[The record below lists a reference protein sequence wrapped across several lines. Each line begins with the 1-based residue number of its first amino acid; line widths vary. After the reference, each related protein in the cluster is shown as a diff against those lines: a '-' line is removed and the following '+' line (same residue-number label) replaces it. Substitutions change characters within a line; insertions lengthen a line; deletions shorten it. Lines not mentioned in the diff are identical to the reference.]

1 MAATNPDTN
10 AQVDS
15 QLEKLRV
22 LVVDDEKNIRQTLG
36 LFLEKLGCEVHL
48 ASTGEAALAVL
59 SHQPM
64 ELAFVDLR
72 LGGERGEDLIPKL
85 LALGPAL
92 PIVVFTAYATIETAV
107 ETLRRGAWDYLPKPY
122 TPEQIRQLVT
132 RARERRGLTQ
142 QVADLESRL
151 ARVQPALDTS
161 SESPAMRQVYDL
173 IARAAKTDAQVLF
186 RGETGTGK
194 TALARLLHEEGVRRD
209 RPFAVVNCPT
219 LSADL
224 LASELFGHVRGAFTG
239 AVKDQPG
246 RVEAANGGTLFL
258 DEIGE
263 MPVALQAK
271 LLRFLQDKQ
280 YERVGE
286 SETRTADVRIVT
298 ATNRDIEADIQA
310 GHFREDLFYRL
321 NVIEIRVPSLRERPE
336 DILRLARRFLAFFSA
351 SYAVARAGRPAP
363 ELSKEAEEL
372 MLSYR
377 WPGNVRELRNAI
389 ERAVIL
395 WPAGVIGREA
405 FPDRVAHLFPVRP
418 FVGGD
423 FALDDIEREH
433 IQQITGR
440 TATLEEA
447 AEILK
452 IDTSTLWRKRKRYE

>member
-1 MAATNPDTN
+1 M
-10 AQVDS
+10 
-15 QLEKLRV
+15 
-22 LVVDDEKNIRQTLG
+22 LVIDDEKNIRQTLG
-36 LFLEKLGCEVHL
+36 MFLEKLGCEVHL
-48 ASTGEAALAVL
+48 ASSGEAAVSALGRQ
-59 SHQPM
+59 SM
-64 ELAFVDLR
+64 ELAFLDLR
-72 LGGERGEDLIPKL
+72 LGTERGEDLIPKL
-85 LALGPAL
+85 LALGPSL

-107 ETLRRGAWDYLPKPY
+107 DTLRRGAWDYLPKPY
-122 TPEQIRQLVT
+122 TPDQIRQLVS

-142 QVADLESRL
+142 QVADLETRL
-151 ARVQPALDTS
+151 ARAQPALDTS

-194 TALARLLHEEGVRRD
+194 TALARLLHDEGASRD

-224 LASELFGHVRGAFTG
+224 LASELFGHSRSAFTG

-246 RVEAANGGTLFL
+246 RVDAADGGTLFL

-286 SETRTADVRIVT
+286 TETRTADVRIIT

-310 GHFREDLFYRL
+310 GQFREDLFYRL
-321 NVIEIRVPSLRERPE
+321 NVIEIRVPALRERPE
-336 DILRLARRFLAFFSA
+336 DILRLARRFLAFFAGSI
-351 SYAVARAGRPAP
+351 GRPVP
-363 ELSKEAEEL
+363 ELSKEAEA
-372 MLSYR
+372 MMVSYR

-395 WPAGVIGREA
+395 WPADLISREA
-405 FPDRVAHLFPVRP
+405 FPDRVASLFPVRP

-423 FALDDIEREH
+423 FSLDDVEREH
-433 IQQITGR
+433 ILRVTGR
-440 TATLEEA
+440 TSTLEEA

>member
-1 MAATNPDTN
+1 MVAAPTPASTPE
-10 AQVDS
+10 
-15 QLEKLRV
+15 EKLRV
-22 LVVDDEKNIRQTLG
+22 LVIDDEKNIRQTLG
-36 LFLEKLGCEVHL
+36 MFLEKLNCEVHL

-59 SHQPM
+59 ARQSM
-64 ELAFVDLR
+64 ELAFLDLR
-72 LGGERGEDLIPKL
+72 LGAERGEELIPKL
-85 LALGPAL
+85 LALGPSL

-107 ETLRRGAWDYLPKPY
+107 NTLRRGAWDYLPKPY
-122 TPEQIRQLVT
+122 TPDQIRQLVT
-132 RARERRGLTQ
+132 RARERRGLAQ

-151 ARVQPALDTS
+151 ARAQPALDTS
-161 SESPAMRQVYDL
+161 SESPPMRQVYDL
-173 IARAAKTDAQVLF
+173 IARAAKADAQVLF

-194 TALARLLHEEGVRRD
+194 TALARLLHDESVRRD

-224 LASELFGHVRGAFTG
+224 LASELFGHARGAFTG

-246 RVEAANGGTLFL
+246 RVDAADGGTLFL

-286 SETRTADVRIVT
+286 TETRTADVRIIT

-310 GHFREDLFYRL
+310 GQFREDLFYRL
-321 NVIEIRVPSLRERPE
+321 NLIEIRVPALRERPE
-336 DILRLARRFLAFFSA
+336 DILRLARRFLAFFA
-351 SYAVARAGRPAP
+351 STLGRPVP
-363 ELSKEAEEL
+363 ELSKEAEE
-372 MLSYR
+372 MMVSYR

-395 WPAGVIGREA
+395 WPADLISREA
-405 FPDRVAHLFPVRP
+405 FPDRVASLFPVRP

-423 FALDDIEREH
+423 FSLEDIEREH
-433 IQQITGR
+433 ILRVTGR
-440 TATLEEA
+440 TAKLEDA

>member
-1 MAATNPDTN
+1 M
-10 AQVDS
+10 
-15 QLEKLRV
+15 
-22 LVVDDEKNIRQTLG
+22 LVIDDEKNIRQTLG
-36 LFLEKLGCEVHL
+36 MFLEKLGCEVHL
-48 ASTGEAALAVL
+48 ASTGEAAVSALGRQ
-59 SHQPM
+59 SM
-64 ELAFVDLR
+64 ELAFLDLR
-72 LGGERGEDLIPKL
+72 LGTERGEDLIPKL
-85 LALGPAL
+85 LALGPSL

-107 ETLRRGAWDYLPKPY
+107 DTLRRGAWDYLPKPY
-122 TPEQIRQLVT
+122 TPDQIRQLVS

-142 QVADLESRL
+142 QVADLETRL
-151 ARVQPALDTS
+151 ARAQPALDTS

-194 TALARLLHEEGVRRD
+194 TALARLLHDEGARRD

-224 LASELFGHVRGAFTG
+224 LASELFGHARGAFTG

-246 RVEAANGGTLFL
+246 RVDAADGGTLFL

-286 SETRTADVRIVT
+286 TETRTADVRIIT

-310 GHFREDLFYRL
+310 GQFREDLLYRL
-321 NVIEIRVPSLRERPE
+321 NVIEIRVPALRERPE
-336 DILRLARRFLAFFSA
+336 DILRLARRFLAFFAGSI
-351 SYAVARAGRPAP
+351 GRPVP
-363 ELSKEAEEL
+363 ELSKEAEA
-372 MLSYR
+372 MMVSYR

-395 WPAGVIGREA
+395 WPADLISREA
-405 FPDRVAHLFPVRP
+405 FPDRVASLFPVRP

-423 FALDDIEREH
+423 FSLDDVEREH
-433 IQQITGR
+433 ILRVTGR
-440 TATLEEA
+440 TSTLEEA

>member
-1 MAATNPDTN
+1 MAAAGPTT
-10 AQVDS
+10 
-15 QLEKLRV
+15 LEEKLRV
-22 LVVDDEKNIRQTLG
+22 LVIDDEKNIRQTLG
-36 LFLEKLGCEVHL
+36 MFLEKLGCEVQL
-48 ASTGEAALAVL
+48 ASSSEAAISALARQ
-59 SHQPM
+59 SM
-64 ELAFVDLR
+64 ELAFLDLR
-72 LGGERGEDLIPKL
+72 LGTERGEELIPKL
-85 LALGPAL
+85 LAICPSL

-107 ETLRRGAWDYLPKPY
+107 DTLRRGAWDYLPKPY

-132 RARERRGLTQ
+132 RARERRELTQ

-151 ARVQPALDTS
+151 ARAQPALDTS

-194 TALARLLHEEGVRRD
+194 TALARLLHDESARRD

-224 LASELFGHVRGAFTG
+224 LASELFGHARGAFTG

-246 RVEAANGGTLFL
+246 RVDAADGGTLFL

-286 SETRTADVRIVT
+286 SETRTADVHIIT

-321 NVIEIRVPSLRERPE
+321 NVIEIRVPALRERPE
-336 DILRLARRFLAFFSA
+336 DILRLARRFLAFFAA
-351 SYAVARAGRPAP
+351 SIGRSVP
-363 ELSKEAEEL
+363 ELSKEAEAM

-389 ERAVIL
+389 ERAAIL
-395 WPAGVIGREA
+395 WPADVISREA
-405 FPDRVAHLFPVRP
+405 FPDRVASLFPVRP

-423 FALDDIEREH
+423 FSLDDIEREH
-433 IQQITGR
+433 ILRVTGR
-440 TATLEEA
+440 TSKLEEA

>member
-1 MAATNPDTN
+1 
-10 AQVDS
+10 
-15 QLEKLRV
+15 V
-22 LVVDDEKNIRQTLG
+22 LVIDDEKNIRQTLG
-36 LFLEKLGCEVHL
+36 MFLEKLGCEVHL
-48 ASTGEAALAVL
+48 ASTGEAAVSALARQ
-59 SHQPM
+59 SM
-64 ELAFVDLR
+64 ELAFLDLR
-72 LGGERGEDLIPKL
+72 LGTERGEDLIPKL
-85 LALGPAL
+85 LALGPSL

-107 ETLRRGAWDYLPKPY
+107 DTLRRGAWDYLPKPY
-122 TPEQIRQLVT
+122 TPDQIRQLVS

-142 QVADLESRL
+142 QVADLETRL
-151 ARVQPALDTS
+151 ARAQPALDTS

-194 TALARLLHEEGVRRD
+194 TALARLLHDEGARRD

-224 LASELFGHVRGAFTG
+224 LASELFGHARGAFTG

-246 RVEAANGGTLFL
+246 RVDAADGGTLFL

-286 SETRTADVRIVT
+286 TETRTADVRIIT

-310 GHFREDLFYRL
+310 GQFREDLLYRL
-321 NVIEIRVPSLRERPE
+321 NVIEIRVPALRERPE
-336 DILRLARRFLAFFSA
+336 DILRLARRFLAFFAGSI
-351 SYAVARAGRPAP
+351 GRPAP
-363 ELSKEAEEL
+363 ELSKEAEA
-372 MLSYR
+372 MMVSYR

-395 WPAGVIGREA
+395 WPADLISREA
-405 FPDRVAHLFPVRP
+405 FPDRVASLFPVRP

-423 FALDDIEREH
+423 FSLDDVEREH
-433 IQQITGR
+433 ILRVTGR
-440 TATLEEA
+440 TSTLEEA

>member
-1 MAATNPDTN
+1 MAAGP
-10 AQVDS
+10 APE
-15 QLEKLRV
+15 EKLRV
-22 LVVDDEKNIRQTLG
+22 LVIDDEKNIRQTLG
-36 LFLEKLGCEVHL
+36 MFLEKLGCEVHL
-48 ASTGEAALAVL
+48 ASSSEAALAVL
-59 SHQPM
+59 ARQSM
-64 ELAFVDLR
+64 ELAFLDLR
-72 LGGERGEDLIPKL
+72 LGTERGEELIPKL
-85 LALGPAL
+85 LALGPSL

-107 ETLRRGAWDYLPKPY
+107 DTLRRGAWDYLPKPY
-122 TPEQIRQLVT
+122 APDQIRQLVS
-132 RARERRGLTQ
+132 RARERRELTQ
-142 QVADLESRL
+142 QLADLQSRL
-151 ARVQPALDTS
+151 ARAQPALDTS
-161 SESPAMRQVYDL
+161 SESPPMRQVYDL
-173 IARAAKTDAQVLF
+173 IARASKTDAQVLF

-194 TALARLLHEEGVRRD
+194 TALARLLHDESARRD

-224 LASELFGHVRGAFTG
+224 LASELFGHARGAFTG

-246 RVEAANGGTLFL
+246 RVDAADGGTLFL

-286 SETRTADVRIVT
+286 SETRTADVRIIT

-321 NVIEIRVPSLRERPE
+321 NVIEIRVPALRERPE
-336 DILRLARRFLAFFSA
+336 DILRLARRFLAFFAA
-351 SYAVARAGRPAP
+351 SFGRPVP
-363 ELSKEAEEL
+363 ELSKEAEA
-372 MLSYR
+372 MMQSYR

-389 ERAVIL
+389 ERAAIL
-395 WPAGVIGREA
+395 WPADVISREA
-405 FPDRVAHLFPVRP
+405 FPDRVASLFPVRP

-423 FALDDIEREH
+423 FSLDDIEREH
-433 IQQITGR
+433 ILRVTGR
-440 TATLEEA
+440 TSTLEEA

>member
-1 MAATNPDTN
+1 MTTTPPE
-10 AQVDS
+10 
-15 QLEKLRV
+15 EKLRV
-22 LVVDDEKNIRQTLG
+22 LVIDDEKNIRQTLG
-36 LFLEKLGCEVHL
+36 MFLEKLGCDVHL
-48 ASTGEAALAVL
+48 ASSSEAAIAVL
-59 SHQPM
+59 ARQSM
-64 ELAFVDLR
+64 DLAFLDLR
-72 LGGERGEDLIPKL
+72 LGTERGEELIPKL
-85 LALGPAL
+85 LAFGPSL

-107 ETLRRGAWDYLPKPY
+107 DTLRRGAWDYLPKPY
-122 TPEQIRQLVT
+122 TPDQIRQIVS
-132 RARERRGLTQ
+132 RARERRGLARE
-142 QVADLESRL
+142 VADLESRL
-151 ARVQPALDTS
+151 ARAQPALDTS
-161 SESPAMRQVYDL
+161 SESPPMRQVYDL

-194 TALARLLHEEGVRRD
+194 TALARLLHDESARRD
-209 RPFAVVNCPT
+209 RPFGVVNCPT
-219 LSADL
+219 LSSDL
-224 LASELFGHVRGAFTG
+224 LASELFGHARGAFTG

-246 RVEAANGGTLFL
+246 RVDAADGGTLFL

-286 SETRTADVRIVT
+286 TETRTADVRIIT

-321 NVIEIRVPSLRERPE
+321 NVIEIRVPALRERPE
-336 DILRLARRFLAFFSA
+336 DILRLARRFLAFFA
-351 SYAVARAGRPAP
+351 SSIGRPVP
-363 ELSKEAEEL
+363 ELSKEAEE
-372 MLSYR
+372 MMVSYR

-395 WPAGVIGREA
+395 WPADVISREA
-405 FPDRVAHLFPVRP
+405 FPDRVASLFPVRP

-423 FALDDIEREH
+423 FSLDDIEREH
-433 IQQITGR
+433 ILRVTGR
-440 TATLEEA
+440 TSTLEEA

>member
-1 MAATNPDTN
+1 M
-10 AQVDS
+10 
-15 QLEKLRV
+15 
-22 LVVDDEKNIRQTLG
+22 LVIDDEKNIRQTLG
-36 LFLEKLGCEVHL
+36 MFLEKLGCEVHL
-48 ASTGEAALAVL
+48 ASSGEAAVSALGRQ
-59 SHQPM
+59 SM
-64 ELAFVDLR
+64 ELAFLDLR
-72 LGGERGEDLIPKL
+72 LGTERGEDLIPKL
-85 LALGPAL
+85 LALGPSL

-107 ETLRRGAWDYLPKPY
+107 DTLRRGAWDYLPKPY
-122 TPEQIRQLVT
+122 TPDQIRQLVS

-142 QVADLESRL
+142 QVADLETRL
-151 ARVQPALDTS
+151 ARAQPALDTS

-194 TALARLLHEEGVRRD
+194 TALARLLHDEGARRD

-224 LASELFGHVRGAFTG
+224 LASELFGHSRGAFTG

-246 RVEAANGGTLFL
+246 RVDAADGGTLFL

-286 SETRTADVRIVT
+286 TETRTADVRIIT

-310 GHFREDLFYRL
+310 GQFREDLFYRL
-321 NVIEIRVPSLRERPE
+321 NVIEIRVPALRERPE
-336 DILRLARRFLAFFSA
+336 DILRLARRFLAFFAGSI
-351 SYAVARAGRPAP
+351 GRPVP
-363 ELSKEAEEL
+363 ELSKEAEA
-372 MLSYR
+372 MMVSYR

-395 WPAGVIGREA
+395 WPADLISREA
-405 FPDRVAHLFPVRP
+405 FPDRVASLFPVRP

-423 FALDDIEREH
+423 FSLDDVEREH
-433 IQQITGR
+433 ILRVTGR
-440 TATLEEA
+440 TSTLEEA

>member
-1 MAATNPDTN
+1 MAAAGPTT
-10 AQVDS
+10 
-15 QLEKLRV
+15 LEEKLRV
-22 LVVDDEKNIRQTLG
+22 LVIDDEKNIRQTLG
-36 LFLEKLGCEVHL
+36 MFLEKLGCEVQL
-48 ASTGEAALAVL
+48 ASSSEAAISALARQ
-59 SHQPM
+59 SM
-64 ELAFVDLR
+64 ELAFLDLR
-72 LGGERGEDLIPKL
+72 LGTERGEELIPKL
-85 LALGPAL
+85 LAICPSL

-107 ETLRRGAWDYLPKPY
+107 DTLRRGAWDYLPKPY

-132 RARERRGLTQ
+132 RARERRELTQ

-151 ARVQPALDTS
+151 ARAQPALDTS

-186 RGETGTGK
+186 RGETGIGK
-194 TALARLLHEEGVRRD
+194 TALARLLHDESARRD

-224 LASELFGHVRGAFTG
+224 LASELFGHARGAFTG

-246 RVEAANGGTLFL
+246 RVDAADGGTLFL

-286 SETRTADVRIVT
+286 SETRTADVHIIT

-321 NVIEIRVPSLRERPE
+321 NVIEIRVPALRERPE
-336 DILRLARRFLAFFSA
+336 DILRLARRFLAFFAA
-351 SYAVARAGRPAP
+351 SIGRSVP
-363 ELSKEAEEL
+363 ELSKEAEAM

-389 ERAVIL
+389 ERAAIL
-395 WPAGVIGREA
+395 WPADVISREA
-405 FPDRVAHLFPVRP
+405 FPDRVASLFPVRP

-423 FALDDIEREH
+423 FSLDDIEREH
-433 IQQITGR
+433 ILRVTGR
-440 TATLEEA
+440 TSKLEEA

>member
-1 MAATNPDTN
+1 M
-10 AQVDS
+10 
-15 QLEKLRV
+15 
-22 LVVDDEKNIRQTLG
+22 
-36 LFLEKLGCEVHL
+36 FLEKLGCEVHL
-48 ASTGEAALAVL
+48 ASTGEAAIAALARQ
-59 SHQPM
+59 SM
-64 ELAFVDLR
+64 ELAFLDLR
-72 LGGERGEDLIPKL
+72 LGTERGEELIPKL
-85 LALGPAL
+85 LALGPSL

-107 ETLRRGAWDYLPKPY
+107 DTLRRGAWDYLPKPY
-122 TPEQIRQLVT
+122 TPDQIRQLVT

-151 ARVQPALDTS
+151 ARAQPALDTS
-161 SESPAMRQVYDL
+161 SESPPMRQVYDL

-194 TALARLLHEEGVRRD
+194 TALARLLHDESARRD

-224 LASELFGHVRGAFTG
+224 LASELFGHARGAFTG

-246 RVEAANGGTLFL
+246 RVDAADGGTLFL

-286 SETRTADVRIVT
+286 SETRTADVRIIA

-310 GHFREDLFYRL
+310 GQFREDLFYRL
-321 NVIEIRVPSLRERPE
+321 NVIEIRVPALRERPE
-336 DILRLARRFLAFFSA
+336 DILRLARRFLAFFAA
-351 SYAVARAGRPAP
+351 SFGRPVP
-363 ELSKEAEEL
+363 ELSKEAEAM

-395 WPAGVIGREA
+395 LAGRRDLARGVSRIASPACSRCGRSWA
-405 FPDRVAHLFPVRP
+405 ATSRSTTSSASTSCASP
-418 FVGGD
+418 GG
-423 FALDDIEREH
+423 R
-433 IQQITGR
+433 R
-440 TATLEEA
+440 R
-447 AEILK
+447 
-452 IDTSTLWRKRKRYE
+452 WKRRRRS

>member
-1 MAATNPDTN
+1 M
-10 AQVDS
+10 
-15 QLEKLRV
+15 
-22 LVVDDEKNIRQTLG
+22 LVIDDEKNIRQTLG
-36 LFLEKLGCEVHL
+36 MFLEKLGCEVHL
-48 ASTGEAALAVL
+48 ASTGEAAVSALARQ
-59 SHQPM
+59 SM
-64 ELAFVDLR
+64 ELAFLDLR
-72 LGGERGEDLIPKL
+72 LGTERGEDLIPKL
-85 LALGPAL
+85 LALGPSL

-107 ETLRRGAWDYLPKPY
+107 DTLRRGAWDYLPKPY
-122 TPEQIRQLVT
+122 TPDQIRQLVS

-142 QVADLESRL
+142 QVADLETRL
-151 ARVQPALDTS
+151 ARAQPALDTS

-194 TALARLLHEEGVRRD
+194 TALARLLHDEGARRD

-224 LASELFGHVRGAFTG
+224 LASELFGHARGAFTG

-246 RVEAANGGTLFL
+246 RVDAADGGTLFL

-286 SETRTADVRIVT
+286 TETRTADVRIIT

-310 GHFREDLFYRL
+310 GQFREDLLYRL
-321 NVIEIRVPSLRERPE
+321 NVIEIRVPALRERPE
-336 DILRLARRFLAFFSA
+336 DILRLARRFLAFFAGSI
-351 SYAVARAGRPAP
+351 GRPAP
-363 ELSKEAEEL
+363 ELSKEAEA
-372 MLSYR
+372 MMVSYR

-395 WPAGVIGREA
+395 WPADLISREA
-405 FPDRVAHLFPVRP
+405 FPDRVASLFPVRP

-423 FALDDIEREH
+423 FSLDDVEREH
-433 IQQITGR
+433 ILRVTGR
-440 TATLEEA
+440 TSTLEEA

>member
-1 MAATNPDTN
+1 MTAPA
-10 AQVDS
+10 S
-15 QLEKLRV
+15 EEKLRV
-22 LVVDDEKNIRQTLG
+22 LVIDDEKNIRQTLG
-36 LFLEKLGCEVHL
+36 MFLEKLGCDVHL
-48 ASTGEAALAVL
+48 ASTGEAAIATLARQ
-59 SHQPM
+59 SM
-64 ELAFVDLR
+64 DLAFLDLR
-72 LGGERGEDLIPKL
+72 LGTERGEELIPKL
-85 LALGPAL
+85 LALGPSL

-107 ETLRRGAWDYLPKPY
+107 DTLRRGAWDYLPKPY
-122 TPEQIRQLVT
+122 TPDQIRQIVS
-132 RARERRGLTQ
+132 RARERRGLARE
-142 QVADLESRL
+142 VADLESRL
-151 ARVQPALDTS
+151 ARAQPALDTS
-161 SESPAMRQVYDL
+161 SASPPMRQVYDL

-194 TALARLLHEEGVRRD
+194 TALARLLHDEGARRD
-209 RPFAVVNCPT
+209 RPFGVVNCPT

-224 LASELFGHVRGAFTG
+224 LASELFGHARGAFTG

-246 RVEAANGGTLFL
+246 RVDAADGGTLFL

-286 SETRTADVRIVT
+286 TETRTADVRIIS

-321 NVIEIRVPSLRERPE
+321 NVIEIRVPALRERPE
-336 DILRLARRFLAFFSA
+336 DILRLARRFLAFFAA
-351 SYAVARAGRPAP
+351 SLGRPVP
-363 ELSKEAEEL
+363 ELSKEAEA
-372 MLSYR
+372 MMVSYR

-389 ERAVIL
+389 ERALIL
-395 WPAGVIGREA
+395 WPADVISREA
-405 FPDRVAHLFPVRP
+405 FPDRVASLFPVRP

-423 FALDDIEREH
+423 FSLDDIEREH
-433 IQQITGR
+433 ILRVTGR
-440 TATLEEA
+440 TGTLEEA

>member
-1 MAATNPDTN
+1 MSTTPGPE
-10 AQVDS
+10 
-15 QLEKLRV
+15 EKLRV
-22 LVVDDEKNIRQTLG
+22 LVIDDEKNIRQTLG
-36 LFLEKLGCEVHL
+36 MFLEKLGCDVHL
-48 ASTGEAALAVL
+48 ASSSEAAIAALARQ
-59 SHQPM
+59 SM
-64 ELAFVDLR
+64 ELAFLDLR
-72 LGGERGEDLIPKL
+72 LGTERGEDLIPKL
-85 LALGPAL
+85 LALGPSL

-107 ETLRRGAWDYLPKPY
+107 DTLRRGAWDYLPKPY
-122 TPEQIRQLVT
+122 TPDQIRQIVS
-132 RARERRGLTQ
+132 RARERRGLAQ

-151 ARVQPALDTS
+151 ARAQPALDTS
-161 SESPAMRQVYDL
+161 SESPPMRQVYDL

-194 TALARLLHEEGVRRD
+194 TALARLLHDESARRD

-224 LASELFGHVRGAFTG
+224 LASELFGHARGAFTG

-246 RVEAANGGTLFL
+246 RVDAADGGTLFL

-286 SETRTADVRIVT
+286 TETRTADVRIIT

-310 GHFREDLFYRL
+310 GHFREDLLYRL
-321 NVIEIRVPSLRERPE
+321 NVIEIRVPALRERPE
-336 DILRLARRFLAFFSA
+336 DILRLARRFLAFFA
-351 SYAVARAGRPAP
+351 SSIGRPVP
-363 ELSKEAEEL
+363 ELSKEAEE
-372 MLSYR
+372 MMVSYR

-395 WPAGVIGREA
+395 WPADVISREA
-405 FPDRVAHLFPVRP
+405 FPERVASLFPVRP

-423 FALDDIEREH
+423 FSLDDIEREH
-433 IQQITGR
+433 ILKVTGR
-440 TATLEEA
+440 TSTLEEA

>member
-1 MAATNPDTN
+1 MTASPA
-10 AQVDS
+10 S
-15 QLEKLRV
+15 EEKLRV
-22 LVVDDEKNIRQTLG
+22 LVIDDEKNIRQTLG
-36 LFLEKLGCEVHL
+36 MFLEKLGCEVHL
-48 ASTGEAALAVL
+48 ASTGEAAVAALARQ
-59 SHQPM
+59 SM
-64 ELAFVDLR
+64 ELAFLDLR
-72 LGGERGEDLIPKL
+72 LGTERGEELIPKL
-85 LALGPAL
+85 LALGPSL

-107 ETLRRGAWDYLPKPY
+107 DTLRRGAWDYLPKPY
-122 TPEQIRQLVT
+122 TPDQIRQIVA
-132 RARERRGLTQ
+132 RARERRGLTRE
-142 QVADLESRL
+142 VADLESRL
-151 ARVQPALDTS
+151 ARAQPSLDTS
-161 SESPAMRQVYDL
+161 SESPPMRQVYDL

-194 TALARLLHEEGVRRD
+194 TALARLLHDEGARRD

-224 LASELFGHVRGAFTG
+224 LASELFGHARGAFTG

-246 RVEAANGGTLFL
+246 RVDAADGGTLFL

-286 SETRTADVRIVT
+286 TETRTADVRIIT

-321 NVIEIRVPSLRERPE
+321 NVIEIRVPALRERPE
-336 DILRLARRFLAFFSA
+336 DILRLARRFLAFFA
-351 SYAVARAGRPAP
+351 SSVGRPVP
-363 ELSKEAEEL
+363 ELSKEAEE
-372 MLSYR
+372 MMVSYR

-395 WPAGVIGREA
+395 WPADVITREA
-405 FPDRVAHLFPVRP
+405 FPDRVASLFPVRP

-423 FALDDIEREH
+423 FSLDDIEREH
-433 IQQITGR
+433 ILRVTGR

>member
-1 MAATNPDTN
+1 MTASPASTSASASD
-10 AQVDS
+10 
-15 QLEKLRV
+15 EKLRV
-22 LVVDDEKNIRQTLG
+22 LVIDDEKNIRQTLG
-36 LFLEKLGCEVHL
+36 MFLEKLNCEVHL
-48 ASTGEAALAVL
+48 ASTSEAAVAVL
-59 SHQPM
+59 ARQSM
-64 ELAFVDLR
+64 ELAFLDLR
-72 LGGERGEDLIPKL
+72 LGTERGEELIPKL
-85 LALGPAL
+85 LALGPSL

-107 ETLRRGAWDYLPKPY
+107 DTLRRGAWDYLPKPY
-122 TPEQIRQLVT
+122 TPDQIRQLVA

-151 ARVQPALDTS
+151 ARAQPALDTS
-161 SESPAMRQVYDL
+161 SESPPMRQVHDL

-194 TALARLLHEEGVRRD
+194 TALARLLHDESARRD

-224 LASELFGHVRGAFTG
+224 LASELFGHARGAFTG

-246 RVEAANGGTLFL
+246 RVDAADGGTLFL

-286 SETRTADVRIVT
+286 TETRTADVRIIA

-310 GHFREDLFYRL
+310 GHFREDLLYRL
-321 NVIEIRVPSLRERPE
+321 NVIEIRVPALRERPE
-336 DILRLARRFLAFFSA
+336 DILRLARRFLAFFA
-351 SYAVARAGRPAP
+351 STLGRPVP
-363 ELSKEAEEL
+363 ELSKEAEA
-372 MLSYR
+372 MMVSYR

-395 WPAGVIGREA
+395 WPAEVISREA
-405 FPDRVAHLFPVRP
+405 FPDRVASLFPVRP

-423 FALDDIEREH
+423 FSLDDVEREH
-433 IQQITGR
+433 ILRVTGR
-440 TATLEEA
+440 TGTLEEA

>member
-1 MAATNPDTN
+1 MTAGSAGSTHAPGE
-10 AQVDS
+10 
-15 QLEKLRV
+15 EKLRV
-22 LVVDDEKNIRQTLG
+22 LVIDDEKNIRQTLG
-36 LFLEKLGCEVHL
+36 MFLEKLNCDVHL
-48 ASTGEAALAVL
+48 ASTGEAAVAALARQ
-59 SHQPM
+59 SM
-64 ELAFVDLR
+64 ELAFLDLR
-72 LGGERGEDLIPKL
+72 LGTERGEELIPKL
-85 LALGPAL
+85 LALGPSL

-107 ETLRRGAWDYLPKPY
+107 DTLRRGAWDYLPKPY
-122 TPEQIRQLVT
+122 TPDQIRQLVA
-132 RARERRGLTQ
+132 RARERRELTQ

-151 ARVQPALDTS
+151 ARAQPSLDTS
-161 SESPAMRQVYDL
+161 SESPPMRQVYDL

-194 TALARLLHEEGVRRD
+194 TALARLLHDESARRD

-224 LASELFGHVRGAFTG
+224 LASELFGHARGAFTG

-246 RVEAANGGTLFL
+246 RVDAADGGTLFL

-286 SETRTADVRIVT
+286 SETRTADVRIIT

-310 GHFREDLFYRL
+310 GHFREDLLYRL
-321 NVIEIRVPSLRERPE
+321 NVIEIRVPALRERPE
-336 DILRLARRFLAFFSA
+336 DILRLARRFLAFFAA
-351 SYAVARAGRPAP
+351 SIGRPVP
-363 ELSKEAEEL
+363 ELSKEAEE
-372 MLSYR
+372 MMVSYR

-395 WPAGVIGREA
+395 WPADVISREA
-405 FPDRVAHLFPVRP
+405 FPDRVASLFPVRP

-423 FALDDIEREH
+423 FSLDDIEREH
-433 IQQITGR
+433 ILKVTGR
-440 TATLEEA
+440 TSTLEEA

>member
-1 MAATNPDTN
+1 MSTAPAPE
-10 AQVDS
+10 
-15 QLEKLRV
+15 EKLRV
-22 LVVDDEKNIRQTLG
+22 LVIDDEKNIRQTLG
-36 LFLEKLGCEVHL
+36 MFLEKLGCDVHL
-48 ASTGEAALAVL
+48 ASSTEAAIAALARQ
-59 SHQPM
+59 SM
-64 ELAFVDLR
+64 ELAFLDLR
-72 LGGERGEDLIPKL
+72 LGTERGEELIPKL
-85 LALGPAL
+85 LALGPSL

-107 ETLRRGAWDYLPKPY
+107 DTLRRGAWDYLPKPY
-122 TPEQIRQLVT
+122 TPDQIRQIVS
-132 RARERRGLTQ
+132 RARERRGLAQ

-151 ARVQPALDTS
+151 ARAQPALDTS
-161 SESPAMRQVYDL
+161 SESPPMRQVYDL

-194 TALARLLHEEGVRRD
+194 TALARLLHDESARRD

-224 LASELFGHVRGAFTG
+224 LASELFGHARGAFTG

-246 RVEAANGGTLFL
+246 RVDAADGGTLFL

-263 MPVALQAK
+263 MPVTLQAK

-286 SETRTADVRIVT
+286 TETRTADVRIIT

-310 GHFREDLFYRL
+310 GHFREDLLYRL
-321 NVIEIRVPSLRERPE
+321 NVIEIRVPALRERPE
-336 DILRLARRFLAFFSA
+336 DILRLARRFLAFFAA
-351 SYAVARAGRPAP
+351 SIGRPVP
-363 ELSKEAEEL
+363 ELSKEAEE
-372 MLSYR
+372 MMVSYR

-395 WPAGVIGREA
+395 WPADVISREA
-405 FPDRVAHLFPVRP
+405 FPDRVASLFPVRP

-423 FALDDIEREH
+423 FSLDDIEREH
-433 IQQITGR
+433 ILKVTAR
-440 TATLEEA
+440 TPTLEEA

>member
-1 MAATNPDTN
+1 MVAMAGADP
-10 AQVDS
+10 APE
-15 QLEKLRV
+15 EKLRV

-36 LFLEKLGCEVHL
+36 MFLEKLGCDVHL
-48 ASTGEAALAVL
+48 ASTGEAAVSALA
-59 SHQPM
+59 HQSM
-64 ELAFVDLR
+64 ELAFLDLR
-72 LGGERGEDLIPKL
+72 LGSERGEDLIPKL
-85 LALGPAL
+85 LALGPSL

-107 ETLRRGAWDYLPKPY
+107 DTLRRGAWDYLPKPY

-151 ARVQPALDTS
+151 ARAQPALDTS
-161 SESPAMRQVYDL
+161 SESPPMRQVYDL

-194 TALARLLHEEGVRRD
+194 TALARLLHDESARRD

-224 LASELFGHVRGAFTG
+224 LASELFGHARGAFTG

-246 RVEAANGGTLFL
+246 RVDAADGGTLFL

-263 MPVALQAK
+263 LPVALQAK

-286 SETRTADVRIVT
+286 NETRTADVRIIA

-321 NVIEIRVPSLRERPE
+321 NVIEIRVPALRERPE
-336 DILRLARRFLAFFSA
+336 DILRLARRFLAFFAAHLRAAGARAVEGSRRRSCSPTAGPATCASCATPSSARRSSGRPTCSRARRFPIASPACSRCGRSWAETSRSTTSSA
-351 SYAVARAGRPAP
+351 S
-363 ELSKEAEEL
+363 
-372 MLSYR
+372 
-377 WPGNVRELRNAI
+377 
-389 ERAVIL
+389 
-395 WPAGVIGREA
+395 
-405 FPDRVAHLFPVRP
+405 
-418 FVGGD
+418 
-423 FALDDIEREH
+423 
-433 IQQITGR
+433 
-440 TATLEEA
+440 
-447 AEILK
+447 
-452 IDTSTLWRKRKRYE
+452 TSCA

>member
-1 MAATNPDTN
+1 MAAGSTPAPT
-10 AQVDS
+10 S
-15 QLEKLRV
+15 EEKLRV
-22 LVVDDEKNIRQTLG
+22 LVIDDEKNIRQTLG
-36 LFLEKLGCEVHL
+36 MFLEKLGCDVHL
-48 ASTGEAALAVL
+48 ASTGEAAVSALT
-59 SHQPM
+59 HQSM
-64 ELAFVDLR
+64 ELAFLDLR
-72 LGGERGEDLIPKL
+72 LGTERGEDLIPKL
-85 LALGPAL
+85 LALGPSL

-107 ETLRRGAWDYLPKPY
+107 DTLRRGAWDYLPKPY
-122 TPEQIRQLVT
+122 TPDQIRQLVA

-142 QVADLESRL
+142 QVADLERRL
-151 ARVQPALDTS
+151 ARAQPALDMS
-161 SESPAMRQVYDL
+161 SESPPMRQVYDL

-194 TALARLLHEEGVRRD
+194 TALARLLHDESARRD

-224 LASELFGHVRGAFTG
+224 LASELFGHARGAFTG

-246 RVEAANGGTLFL
+246 RVDAADGGTLFL

-271 LLRFLQDKQ
+271 VLRFLQDKQ

-286 SETRTADVRIVT
+286 SETRTADVRIIA

-310 GHFREDLFYRL
+310 GQFREDLFYRL
-321 NVIEIRVPSLRERPE
+321 NVIEIRVPALRERPE
-336 DILRLARRFLAFFSA
+336 DILRLARRFLAFFAA
-351 SYAVARAGRPAP
+351 SFGRAVP
-363 ELSKEAEEL
+363 ELSKEAEAL
-372 MLSYR
+372 MQSYR

-389 ERAVIL
+389 ERAAIL
-395 WPAGVIGREA
+395 WPADVLSHEA
-405 FPDRVAHLFPVRP
+405 FPDRVASLFPVRP

-423 FALDDIEREH
+423 FSLDDIEREH
-433 IQQITGR
+433 ILRVTGR
-440 TATLEEA
+440 TSTLEEA